1 MKNVVFLVKNG
12 IGYGHIRR
20 ALLLAEELEQHKQ
33 LRPIVVS
40 QAGAMDIY
48 GDTAVRVVNF
58 PLLHRVPS
66 AAIEDC
72 YLDVLNKLMIRLA
85 PAVVVEDTY
94 PDPRYGAV
102 PALRDVPRIL
112 LMRRLDG
119 LSLDQLR
126 ERQEFA
132 RYTRIL
138 IAQTQE
144 EFVQEGHSGDTLA
157 GALMSHRVEFIGNVH
172 YVPSAEAIDQARRQH
187 CPQGEPLVVVSAGA
201 GGDQLHDGYGDQ
213 LFGGSLAVAN
223 ALRREGH
230 RAKFV
235 LVTGPYYAGRPLPD
249 GDNLSVRTFEPD
261 LPALLAAADV
271 AVIKPGNNALSETLV
286 GSANLVLVP
295 DASFME
301 GTRERAERVV
311 ATYGG
316 VVVDPSPEA
325 LDRVIRT
332 ALRQSA
338 RTNRPPT
345 SAAPIRRALDV
356 IGEEANAPTPLVPA
370 KQLALLVRDNEAVR
384 VASDAAAR
392 ETWPTLTPQD
402 ERSLSTVVLVGAGAP
417 TIAPQTLVERGARV
431 LILADGD
438 PSGAVHRWLQMVPAR
453 PTLLTIDAVRISP
466 TNNQVDQPAHRIT
479 RCLAD
484 HSSAAMLL
492 DLQHLSPE
500 DGTILISKLLDWLAG
515 QPVELVEPTALARH
529 AADALMGLS
538 S

>member
-12 IGYGHIRR
+12 IGFGHIRR

-40 QAGAMDIY
+40 QAHSMDIY
-48 GDTAVRVVNF
+48 GNTAVRVVNF

-72 YLDVLNKLMIRLA
+72 YLDVLDKLMIRLA

-102 PALRDVPRIL
+102 PALRGAPRIL

-126 ERQEFA
+126 NRQAFA
-132 RYTRIL
+132 RYSRIL

-144 EFVQEGHSGDTLA
+144 EFLQEGHSGDTLA
-157 GALMSHRVEFIGNVH
+157 GALLSRRVEFIGNVH
-172 YVPSAEAIDQARRQH
+172 YVPTAEAIDRVRRQY

-213 LFGGSLAVAN
+213 LFGSSHAVAD

-235 LVTGPYYAGRPLPD
+235 LVTGPYYAGRPLPER
-249 GDNLSVRTFEPD
+249 DNLSVRGFEPE

-271 AVIKPGNNALSETLV
+271 AVIKPGNNALSEALV

-295 DASFME
+295 DTSFME
-301 GTRERAERVV
+301 GTREHAERVT

-316 VVVDPSPEA
+316 VVTNPSPQA
-325 LDRVIRT
+325 LDRAIRT
-332 ALRQSA
+332 ALHQPA

-345 SAAPIRRALDV
+345 LATPIQRALDA
-356 IGEEANAPTPLVPA
+356 IGEEANAPTPQVRA
-370 KQLALLVRDNEAVR
+370 KQLALLVRDSDPVR
-384 VASDAAAR
+384 VASVGTTR
-392 ETWPTLTPQD
+392 VQP
-402 ERSLSTVVLVGAGAP
+402 RS
-417 TIAPQTLVERGARV
+417 
-431 LILADGD
+431 D
-438 PSGAVHRWLQMVPAR
+438 
-453 PTLLTIDAVRISP
+453 
-466 TNNQVDQPAHRIT
+466 
-479 RCLAD
+479 
-484 HSSAAMLL
+484 
-492 DLQHLSPE
+492 
-500 DGTILISKLLDWLAG
+500 
-515 QPVELVEPTALARH
+515 
-529 AADALMGLS
+529 
-538 S
+538 